1 MVKTCSN
8 QIWALKFSKTTDER
22 MHHVPY
28 GDDKKVQ
35 YIPSVAEIGAG
46 MEDEAIGDDFHYG
59 F

>member
-1 MVKTCSN
+1 
-8 QIWALKFSKTTDER
+8 